1 MATMDVF
8 TNPDAFT
15 MTELSSMVERM
26 DYLPQMLGGMNLFE
40 DRPVRQKRI
49 FIDRSTYEL
58 ELIPF
63 SARGS
68 NPDQNERYER
78 DAINFEIPRLAQQD
92 TIWASEVAGLRESG
106 TENELMTVQREV
118 ARRLMEMRQNM
129 EYTEEYLRLG
139 AIQGMTMDP
148 GDGSV
153 LYNYF
158 DEFNVSQPAA
168 VNFNLGTEGTEV
180 ITICN
185 DVARQIQRAAKGG
198 WVPGRS
204 QIHALVGDAFWDQL
218 VTHPNV
224 EKYYLN
230 YIAANALRADTEA
243 FGSFKFGP
251 IMFHNYRGSDDNSE
265 VAIGVDEARFFIS
278 GGRDIF
284 VKAMA
289 PADEYMPFVN
299 TPGQSAYAI
308 QELDNAFRDNPRFVK
323 YHMHSYPL
331 YYCMRPGTLIRGT
344 RA

>member
-1 MATMDVF
+1 MDVF
-8 TNPDAFT
+8 RNPDAFN

-40 DRPVRQKRI
+40 DRPVRQKDI

-68 NPDQNERYER
+68 NPDQNERYTR

-92 TIWASEVAGLRESG
+92 TIWAAEVAGLRESG

-139 AIQGMTMDP
+139 AIQGMTMNP

-158 DEFNVSQPAA
+158 TEFNITPNADISFELDVD
-168 VNFNLGTEGTEV
+168 TTDV

-185 DVARQIQRAAKGG
+185 QVNRTIQRAAKGG

-204 QIHALVGDAFWDQL
+204 QVHALVGDAFWDAL
-218 VTHPNV
+218 VTHPRV
-224 EKYYLN
+224 RDYYLN
-230 YIAANALRADTEA
+230 YNAAANLRMDSGA
-243 FGSFKFGP
+243 FGTFQFGD

-265 VAIGVDEARFFIS
+265 VAIPTNDARFFVV

-308 QELDNAFRDNPRFVK
+308 QELDNAFRDTPRFVK

-331 YYCMRPGTLIRGT
+331 YYCQRPGTLLRGT
-344 RA
+344 RT